1 MLKKALSIAAIV
13 AGAALSA
20 VGIVT
25 VVRHDDDANTDVAAN
40 EAVVTTTEEE

>member
-25 VVRHDDDANTDVAAN
+25 IVKPNDTDVTTA
-40 EAVVTTTEEE
+40 ETAVETTEEE